1 MKVKDKDILKILSIL
16 ILLICI
22 NSVLNIIFNFENFI
36 VSYLDKGIEKYNGY
50 ITLFVLLSS
59 IILSITTLRNIHL
72 EKLIFFQILYSM
84 IIFGLNVGILI
95 YFTIIIPD
103 FWIEI
108 RIGFT
113 ELEFA
118 SIVSICCSTTIALL
132 SYFQIK
138 SDKITKFSMKDLKNK
153 IKLFYLRLGTL
164 LAYFPIIAGI
174 LYAMTLM
181 PALAYLSWNIF
192 YVWPGIK
199 LASAWIVY
207 LEYYPDFPIYPLLW
221 TELIIFACGFALFL
235 YGLIHLA
242 KAKKEKIDIAQTGP
256 YKYIRHP
263 QNFGIIIFSFPFC
276 LYVPFIGDD
285 LGIKVGDIFS
295 WMLFVLLIIIY
306 SDIEEINMLKKYPDK
321 YSLYKSNTGFFT
333 PIIIK
338 TKREKSNLEI
348 KNYIYRWIFL
358 IGGYIL
364 LISFLAFIF
373 SKFPLVNIKD
383 FLYR

>member
-1 MKVKDKDILKILSIL
+1 MKVKDILKILSIL
-16 ILLICI
+16 IILTCI
-22 NSVLNIIFNFENFI
+22 NSVLIIIFYFENVIEF
-36 VSYLDKGIEKYNGY
+36 YLYNGREKYNGY
-50 ITLFVLLSS
+50 IMLFVLLSS
-59 IILSITTLRNIHL
+59 MILSITTLRNIHL
-72 EKLIFFQILYSM
+72 EKLIFFQIRYSM

-108 RIGFT
+108 VIGLT
-113 ELEFA
+113 ELKFA
-118 SIVSICCSTTIALL
+118 CIVSICCSATIALL
-132 SYFQIK
+132 SFFQIK
-138 SDKITKFSMKDLKNK
+138 SNKKMKISIEDLKNK

-174 LYAMTLM
+174 LYSMTVM
-181 PALAYLSWNIF
+181 PALAYLSWYIF
-192 YVWPGIK
+192 YLSPGIK
-199 LASAWIVY
+199 IMSGWIVNISY
-207 LEYYPDFPIYPLLW
+207 FPDFPIYPLLW
-221 TELIIFACGFALFL
+221 TELIIFTCGFALFL
-235 YGLIHLA
+235 YGLIYLA

-276 LYVPFIGDD
+276 LYVPFFSD

-306 SDIEEINMLKKYPDK
+306 SDIEEIHMLKKYPDK
-321 YSLYKSNTGFFT
+321 YSLYKANTGFFT
-333 PIIIK
+333 PNIIK

-348 KNYIYRWIFL
+348 KNYIFRWIFL

-364 LISFLAFIF
+364 LIQILAFIF
-373 SKFPLVNIKD
+373 SKFPL
-383 FLYR
+383 LYLKEILH

>member
-1 MKVKDKDILKILSIL
+1 
-16 ILLICI
+16 
-22 NSVLNIIFNFENFI
+22 
-36 VSYLDKGIEKYNGY
+36 
-50 ITLFVLLSS
+50 
-59 IILSITTLRNIHL
+59 
-72 EKLIFFQILYSM
+72 M

-103 FWIEI
+103 FWIGI
-108 RIGFT
+108 PIGLT
-113 ELEFA
+113 ELKFA

-164 LAYFPIIAGI
+164 LPYFPIIAGI
-174 LYAMTLM
+174 LYSMTLM
-181 PALAYLSWNIF
+181 PALAYLSWCIF

-199 LASAWIVY
+199 LTSAWIVFIDY
-207 LEYYPDFPIYPLLW
+207 HPDLIYPLLL
-221 TELIIFACGFALFL
+221 TELIIFTCGFALFL

-276 LYVPFIGDD
+276 LYVPFFSD
-285 LGIKVGDIFS
+285 LGIRAGDIFS

-321 YSLYKSNTGFFT
+321 YSLYKANTGFFT

-338 TKREKSNLEI
+338 TKREKLNLEI
-348 KNYIYRWIFL
+348 KNYMYRWIFL

-364 LISFLAFIF
+364 LISILAFIF
-373 SKFPLVNIKD
+373 SKFPLVNIRD
-383 FLYR
+383 WLYR